1 MHACVQA
8 GQVLRSLGFK
18 DVSAMPG
25 YRAWVDAGG
34 PVQELQA
41 PTPPPPQQ
49 PHTLGVPAAAL
60 A

>member
-1 MHACVQA
+1 MQA

-34 PVQELQA
+34 PVQELRA
-41 PTPPPPQQ
+41 PSPPLPPQQ
-49 PHTLGVPAAAL
+49 PHTLGVPAMAL